1 MILDFY
7 EKSTNILYYLMF
19 YCGKRREG
27 AAQLG
32 RVKKG
37 LNAPIQLREEK
48 KLSFLLATKLSSEN
62 KFILSVS
69 ES

>member
-7 EKSTNILYYLMF
+7 EKSTNIFVLSSFFTM
-19 YCGKRREG
+19 KRREG

-37 LNAPIQLREEK
+37 LNAPRQVRKEEK
-48 KLSFLLATKLSSEN
+48 
-62 KFILSVS
+62 SVVS
-69 ES
+69 Y